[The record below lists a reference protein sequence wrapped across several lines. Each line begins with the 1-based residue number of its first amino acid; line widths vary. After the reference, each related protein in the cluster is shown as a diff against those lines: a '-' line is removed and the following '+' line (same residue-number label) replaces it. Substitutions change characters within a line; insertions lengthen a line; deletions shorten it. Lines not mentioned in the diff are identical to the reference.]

1 MIVTLE
7 RFLQSDDWK
16 NFIITIKILKCI
28 EKDTY
33 IVADE
38 SKMAILST
46 SGRLWLDEDLATGY
60 WYILMRCT
68 KGVEKHEVKCHKL
81 FKPIKMCTTRKCQ
94 NIGNQN

>member
-7 RFLQSDDWK
+7 TFLQSDDWK
-16 NFIITIKILKCI
+16 NFIIIIKILKCI

-46 SGRLWLDEDLATGY
+46 SGRLWLDEDLTTGY

-68 KGVEKHEVKCHKL
+68 KGEEKHEVKCHKL